1 MSKEKNDLIVS
12 TLDKIFD
19 KNEQLTKD
27 KQKFQEK
34 IGVSVQELELALTV
48 LLVDLASCDQNFD
61 QDEYQIISQGL
72 MRVFG
77 TSKEGISKLVNQA
90 NLVIANL
97 RGTTKFAELLRD
109 NLDNEKKASV
119 MEIIDEIIAADGVED
134 GFETYLRSK
143 LSGILGIE

>member
-19 KNEQLTKD
+19 KNDQLTKD
-27 KQKFQEK
+27 KMKFQEK

-109 NLDNEKKASV
+109 NLDSEKKSVV
-119 MEIIDEIIAADGVED
+119 MEVIDEIIAADGVED

-143 LSGILGIE
+143 LCGILGIE